1 MTQQEKRGFSAQDA
15 MEYLGGISRNGLQQ
29 LIKDKVLR
37 SYRIGSRRY
46 FLREELDAFIERQI
60 EKVSL

>member
-1 MTQQEKRGFSAQDA
+1 

>member
-1 MTQQEKRGFSAQDA
+1 MTQQEKRGFNTQDA

>member
-1 MTQQEKRGFSAQDA
+1 MTQQEKRGFNAQDA

-29 LIKDKVLR
+29 LVKDKVLR

>member
-1 MTQQEKRGFSAQDA
+1 MTQQEKRGFDTQDA